1 MIYYPRTCEHEVPMT
16 PTERTRVTRVEL
28 YGRETLPRPAQSR
41 RSAVVDR
48 LEALSAAGHIAAFDV
63 SSWPKRVP
71 CSGPHCEARDRYR
84 AFSAWADEYGVD
96 RFDGVAGLD
105 VVGRHLADGA
115 DELVAVLDARGL
127 GDGRCHVEL
136 DDGDGVGRADS
147 RRRLRAVGPGDHLGG
162 PLREVDRRRLFLAA
176 VGTPGVAGVA
186 RVTVLADVCLEAHLT
201 GPP

>member
-1 MIYYPRTCEHEVPMT
+1 MIYYPRTREHEVPMT

-71 CSGPHCEARDRYR
+71 CTGPHCEARDRYR

-96 RFDGVAGLD
+96 LAPFFQTRECYSMVTGERGEWVVLPALCLAAYDGD
-105 VVGRHLADGA
+105 D
-115 DELVAVLDARGL
+115 LVAVYPHTDVDSYESVGSALDWLEGP
-127 GDGRCHVEL
+127 
-136 DDGDGVGRADS
+136 ADS
-147 RRRLRAVGPGDHLGG
+147 TDTGRDSLP
-162 PLREVDRRRLFLAA
+162 
-176 VGTPGVAGVA
+176 AGM
-186 RVTVLADVCLEAHLT
+186 AD
-201 GPP
+201 